1 MLDIFNGFLFIILLL
16 AVLLLIL
23 TGYAV
28 IRLIDYVIEL
38 VINSYNTE
46 NENKK

>member
-1 MLDIFNGFLFIILLL
+1 MPDIFNGLIFIILLV

-28 IRLIDYVIEL
+28 IRLIDYVLDLI
-38 VINSYNTE
+38 INSYNTE
-46 NENKK
+46 KEK